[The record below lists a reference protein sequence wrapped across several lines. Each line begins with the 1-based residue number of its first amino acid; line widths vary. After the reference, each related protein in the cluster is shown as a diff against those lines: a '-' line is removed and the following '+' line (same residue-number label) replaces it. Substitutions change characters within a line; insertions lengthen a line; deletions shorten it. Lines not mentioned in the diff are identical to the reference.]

1 MTTVKHQ
8 ILQLLE
14 NVSRPLSPLEIAL
27 NLKANRNTVR
37 ARLSELRKKGMV
49 LREFKHHYTITIT
62 HGVTPPRVQNLQ
74 VKAKVPVRDEHRG
87 PPGSGYKE
95 SVLKMGDLSVILQF
109 GYQNQQVN
117 YQVSTPRGLDLDGFR
132 AVHVAVGKHLQFM
145 GYDSPG
151 PDEWKVIEYELLFG
165 HSSVKME
172 GVKALTWRA
181 LDGSLEKYYNKD
193 LGLRREIRPSTE
205 IPVQDL
211 EHLLQGGMAQ
221 YQVTQR
227 LGLIAKMIGDSIE
240 SQKNNNRLLTELIKV
255 VGALANAQVKMQ
267 DSISDFLD
275 NFKENE
281 K

>member
-1 MTTVKHQ
+1 MITVKHK
-8 ILQLLE
+8 IIQLLE
-14 NVSRPLSPLEIAL
+14 DTSRPLAPLEIAQ

-49 LREFKHHYTITIT
+49 LRVFKHHYTITTT
-62 HGVTPPRVQNLQ
+62 HGVVPPRVQNLQ
-74 VKAKVPVRDEHRG
+74 VKAGVPVRVEHRG

-95 SVLKMGDLSVILQF
+95 SVIKMGDLSVILQF
-109 GYQNQQVN
+109 GYRNQQVN

-132 AVHVAVGKHLQFM
+132 AVHVAVGKHLQVM
-145 GYDSPG
+145 GYKSPS
-151 PDEWKVIEYELLFG
+151 PDDWMVIEYELLFG

-193 LGLRREIRPSTE
+193 SGLRREIRPTTE
-205 IPVQDL
+205 LPVRDL

-221 YQVTQR
+221 YQVTQG
-227 LGLIAKMIGDSIE
+227 LSLIAKMVGDSIK
-240 SQKNNNRLLTELIKV
+240 SQKNTNRLVSDLTKV
-255 VGALANAQVKMQ
+255 VGALANAQIRMQ
-267 DSISDFLD
+267 DSISEFLD
-275 NFKENE
+275 KFKEDT